1 MEHFQKPIYDAFKQ
15 TSKMALFEKV
25 VIVEFSVFI
34 VVAIAEGLKLLNDFV
49 LDVRQG
55 NKYAT
60 NFITI

>member
-25 VIVEFSVFI
+25 VIGEFSIFI

-49 LDVRQG
+49 
-55 NKYAT
+55 
-60 NFITI
+60 